1 MPAKW
6 QLSMAYN
13 VQAAEKAAAQSDR
26 EINGY
31 RIESISVTHDRHTHY
46 QRQAVTP
53 SQVPAAR
60 LFCILQRNAALCP
73 DKAYCRSA
81 LRLPNA
87 EQRYE
92 LKEDMQIT
100 PVCDLNKARAL

>member
-1 MPAKW
+1 MTCT
-6 QLSMAYN
+6 

-60 LFCILQRNAALCP
+60 IFALAHTPCGFSLT
-73 DKAYCRSA
+73 KAIIA
-81 LRLPNA
+81 
-87 EQRYE
+87 
-92 LKEDMQIT
+92 
-100 PVCDLNKARAL
+100 